1 MKILYFA
8 KLKQLIGKSEETICI
23 GQKKKKVSQVINEL
37 KKRNDIYNFAFKETN
52 SLQYAV
58 NCEYVDLNFV
68 VSDNDELAIFPPV
81 SGG

>member
-8 KLKQLIGKSEETICI
+8 KLKELIGKSEETICI
-23 GQKKKKVSQVINEL
+23 ERKKKISQVINEL
-37 KKRNDIYNFAFKETN
+37 KKRNDVYNFAFKEIS

-58 NCEYVDLNFV
+58 NCEYVDLDTFV
-68 VSDNDELAIFPPV
+68 TDSDELAIFPPV

>member
-23 GQKKKKVSQVINEL
+23 MQKKKISQVISEL
-37 KKRNDIYNFAFKETN
+37 KKRNDVYNFAFEETN

-58 NCEYVDLNFV
+58 NCEYVDLNFIV
-68 VSDNDELAIFPPV
+68 TDSDELAIFPPV

>member
-8 KLKQLIGKSEETICI
+8 KLKQLIGKSEEII
-23 GQKKKKVSQVINEL
+23 SIKQKKKISQVINEL
-37 KKRNDIYNFAFKETN
+37 KKRNDVYDFAFKETN

-58 NCEYVDLNFV
+58 NCEYVDLNFIV
-68 VSDNDELAIFPPV
+68 KDSDELAIFPPV

>member
-23 GQKKKKVSQVINEL
+23 KKKTKISQVINEL
-37 KKRNDIYNFAFKETN
+37 KKRSDVYNFAFKEIN

-58 NCEYVDLNFV
+58 NCEYVDLDFSV
-68 VSDNDELAIFPPV
+68 TDSDELAIFPPA

>member
-8 KLKQLIGKSEETICI
+8 KLKQLIGKSEDTICI
-23 GQKKKKVSQVINEL
+23 KNKKKISEIINEL
-37 KKRNDIYNFAFKETN
+37 KKRNEVYSFAFKETN

-58 NCEYVDLNFV
+58 NCEYVDLDFIV
-68 VSDNDELAIFPPV
+68 KDNDELAIFPPV

>member
-8 KLKQLIGKSEETICI
+8 KLKQLIGKSEEII
-23 GQKKKKVSQVINEL
+23 SIKQKKKISQVINEL
-37 KKRNDIYNFAFKETN
+37 KKRNDVYDFAFKETN

-68 VSDNDELAIFPPV
+68 VSDSDELAIFPPV

>member
-8 KLKQLIGKSEETICI
+8 KLKQLIGKSEEII
-23 GQKKKKVSQVINEL
+23 SIKQKKKISQVINEL
-37 KKRNDIYNFAFKETN
+37 KNRNDVYNFAFKETN

-58 NCEYVDLNFV
+58 NCEYVDLNFIV
-68 VSDNDELAIFPPV
+68 KDSDELAIFPPV

>member
-8 KLKQLIGKSEETICI
+8 KLKQLIGKSEEII
-23 GQKKKKVSQVINEL
+23 SIKQKKKISQVINEL
-37 KKRNDIYNFAFKETN
+37 KKRNDVYDFAFEETN

-68 VSDNDELAIFPPV
+68 VSDSDELAIFPPV

>member
-8 KLKQLIGKSEETICI
+8 KLKQLVGKSEETIFI
-23 GQKKKKVSQVINEL
+23 QKKKRISQVINEL
-37 KKRNDIYNFAFKETN
+37 KKRNEVYNFAFKEIN

-58 NCEYVDLNFV
+58 NCEYVDLDFFV
-68 VSDNDELAIFPPV
+68 TDNDELAIFPPV

>member
-8 KLKQLIGKSEETICI
+8 KLKQLIGKSEETLCI
-23 GQKKKKVSQVINEL
+23 ERKKKISQVINEL
-37 KKRNDIYNFAFKETN
+37 KKRNDVYNFAFKEIN

-58 NCEYVDLNFV
+58 NCEYVDLDTFV
-68 VSDNDELAIFPPV
+68 TDSDELAIFPPV

>member
-8 KLKQLIGKSEETICI
+8 KLKQLIGKSEETIFI
-23 GQKKKKVSQVINEL
+23 GQKKKVSQVINEL

-52 SLQYAV
+52 CLQYAV
-58 NCEYVDLNFV
+58 NCEYVELDFFV
-68 VSDNDELAIFPPV
+68 TDSDELAIFPPV

>member
-8 KLKQLIGKSEETICI
+8 KLKELIGKSEEIICI
-23 GQKKKKVSQVINEL
+23 KQKKKISEVINEL
-37 KKRNDIYNFAFKETN
+37 KKKNDVYDFAFKETN

-58 NCEYVDLNFV
+58 NCEYVDLNFIV
-68 VSDNDELAIFPPV
+68 KDSDELAIFPPV

>member
-8 KLKQLIGKSEETICI
+8 KLKQLIGKSEETFCI
-23 GQKKKKVSQVINEL
+23 ERKKKISQVINEL
-37 KKRNDIYNFAFKETN
+37 KKRNDVYNFAFKEIN

-58 NCEYVDLNFV
+58 NCEYVDLDTFV
-68 VSDNDELAIFPPV
+68 TDGDELAIFPPV

>member
-8 KLKQLIGKSEETICI
+8 KLRQSLGKSEETVCI
-23 GQKKKKVSQVINEL
+23 KKKKKISQIISEL
-37 KKRNDIYNFAFKETN
+37 KKRNEVYNFALKETN

-58 NCEYVDLNFV
+58 NCEYVDLDFFV
-68 VSDNDELAIFPPV
+68 TDNDELAIFPPV

>member
-8 KLKQLIGKSEETICI
+8 KLKQLVGKSEETICI
-23 GQKKKKVSQVINEL
+23 QKKKKISQVIHEL
-37 KKRNDIYNFAFKETN
+37 KKRNEVYNFAFKEIN

-58 NCEYVDLNFV
+58 NCEYVDLDFFV
-68 VSDNDELAIFPPV
+68 TDNDELAIFPPV

>member
-23 GQKKKKVSQVINEL
+23 ERKKKISQVINEL
-37 KKRNDIYNFAFKETN
+37 KKRNEVYNFAFKEIN

-58 NCEYVDLNFV
+58 NCEYVDLDTFV
-68 VSDNDELAIFPPV
+68 TDSDELAIFPPV

>member
-8 KLKQLIGKSEETICI
+8 KLKQLIGKSEETVRIK
-23 GQKKKKVSQVINEL
+23 QKKKISQVINEL
-37 KKRNDIYNFAFKETN
+37 KNRNDVYNFAFEETN

-58 NCEYVDLNFV
+58 NCEYVDLDFIVTN
-68 VSDNDELAIFPPV
+68 SDELAIFPPV

>member
-8 KLKQLIGKSEETICI
+8 KLKQLIGKSEEIICI
-23 GQKKKKVSQVINEL
+23 EQKKKISQVISEL
-37 KKRNDIYNFAFKETN
+37 KKRNDVYNFAFEDTN

-58 NCEYVDLNFV
+58 NCEYVDLDFFV
-68 VSDNDELAIFPPV
+68 TDSDELAIFPPV

>member
-8 KLKQLIGKSEETICI
+8 KLKQLIGKSEETISI
-23 GQKKKKVSQVINEL
+23 EKKKKISEVINEL
-37 KKRNDIYNFAFKETN
+37 KRRDKVYNLALNENK

-58 NCEYVDLNFV
+58 NCEYVDLDFI

>member
-23 GQKKKKVSQVINEL
+23 KKKTKISQVINEL
-37 KKRNDIYNFAFKETN
+37 KNRNDVYNFAFKETN

-58 NCEYVDLNFV
+58 NCEYVDLNFIV
-68 VSDNDELAIFPPV
+68 TDSDELAIFPPV

>member
-1 MKILYFA
+1 LKILYFA

-23 GQKKKKVSQVINEL
+23 KQKKKISQIINEL
-37 KKRNDIYNFAFKETN
+37 KKRNDVYDFAFKETY

-58 NCEYVDLNFV
+58 NCEYVDLDFI
-68 VSDNDELAIFPPV
+68 VSDSDELAIFPPV

>member
-8 KLKQLIGKSEETICI
+8 KLKQLIGKSEEIICI
-23 GQKKKKVSQVINEL
+23 KQKKKISQVINEL
-37 KKRNDIYNFAFKETN
+37 KKRNNIYDLAFKETN

-58 NCEYVDLNFV
+58 NCEYVDLNFIV
-68 VSDNDELAIFPPV
+68 TDSDELAIFPPV

>member
-23 GQKKKKVSQVINEL
+23 ERKKKISQVINEL
-37 KKRNDIYNFAFKETN
+37 KKRNDVYNFAFKEIN

-58 NCEYVDLNFV
+58 NCEYVDLDTFV
-68 VSDNDELAIFPPV
+68 TDGDELAIFPPV

>member
-8 KLKQLIGKSEETICI
+8 KLKQLIGKSEEII
-23 GQKKKKVSQVINEL
+23 SIKQKKKISQVINEL
-37 KKRNDIYNFAFKETN
+37 KKRNDVYDFAFKETN

-58 NCEYVDLNFV
+58 NCEYVDLNFIV
-68 VSDNDELAIFPPV
+68 KDTDELAIFPPV

>member
-8 KLKQLIGKSEETICI
+8 KLKQLVGKSEETICI
-23 GQKKKKVSQVINEL
+23 QKKKRISQVINEL
-37 KKRNDIYNFAFKETN
+37 KKRNEVYNFAFKEIN

-58 NCEYVDLNFV
+58 NCEYVDLDFFV
-68 VSDNDELAIFPPV
+68 TDNDELAIFPPV

>member
-8 KLKQLIGKSEETICI
+8 KLKQLIGKSEEII
-23 GQKKKKVSQVINEL
+23 SIKQKKKISQVINEL
-37 KKRNDIYNFAFKETN
+37 KKRNDVYDFAFKETN

-68 VSDNDELAIFPPV
+68 VIDSDELAIFPPV

>member
-8 KLKQLIGKSEETICI
+8 KLKQLIGKSEETIFI
-23 GQKKKKVSQVINEL
+23 KKKKKIFQVIDEL
-37 KKRNDIYNFAFKETN
+37 KKRNDVYDFAFKETN

-68 VSDNDELAIFPPV
+68 VTDSDELAIFPPV

>member
-8 KLKQLIGKSEETICI
+8 KLKQLVGKSEETICI
-23 GQKKKKVSQVINEL
+23 QEKKKISQVINEL
-37 KKRNDIYNFAFKETN
+37 KKRNEVYNFAFKEIN

-58 NCEYVDLNFV
+58 NCEYVDLDFFV
-68 VSDNDELAIFPPV
+68 TDNDELAIFPPV

>member
-8 KLKQLIGKSEETICI
+8 RLKQLIGKSEEII
-23 GQKKKKVSQVINEL
+23 FIDKRKKISQVINEL
-37 KKRNDIYNFAFKETN
+37 KKRNEVYNFAFKEIH

-58 NCEYVDLNFV
+58 NCEYVDLDSFIT
-68 VSDNDELAIFPPV
+68 DNDELAIFPPV

>member
-1 MKILYFA
+1 LKILYFA

-23 GQKKKKVSQVINEL
+23 EKKKKISQVINEL
-37 KKRNDIYNFAFKETN
+37 KKRNEVYNFALKETS

-58 NCEYVDLNFV
+58 NCEYVDLDFFV
-68 VSDNDELAIFPPV
+68 TNNDELAIFPPV

>member
-8 KLKQLIGKSEETICI
+8 KLKQLIGKSEETVRIK
-23 GQKKKKVSQVINEL
+23 QKKKISQVINEL
-37 KKRNDIYNFAFKETN
+37 KNRNDVYNFAFNETN

-68 VSDNDELAIFPPV
+68 VKDSDELAIFPPV

>member
-8 KLKQLIGKSEETICI
+8 KLKQLIGKSEEII
-23 GQKKKKVSQVINEL
+23 SIKQKKKISQVINEL
-37 KKRNDIYNFAFKETN
+37 KKRNDVYDFAFKETN

-68 VSDNDELAIFPPV
+68 ITDSDELAIFPPV

>member
-23 GQKKKKVSQVINEL
+23 ERKKKISQVINEL
-37 KKRNDIYNFAFKETN
+37 KMRNDVYNFAFKEIN

-58 NCEYVDLNFV
+58 NCEYVDLDTFV
-68 VSDNDELAIFPPV
+68 TDSDELAIFPPV

>member
-8 KLKQLIGKSEETICI
+8 KLKQLIGKSEDTICI
-23 GQKKKKVSQVINEL
+23 KNKKKISEIINEL
-37 KKRNDIYNFAFKETN
+37 KKRNEVYSFAFKETD

-58 NCEYVDLNFV
+58 NCEYVDLDFIV
-68 VSDNDELAIFPPV
+68 KDNDELAIFPPV

>member
-23 GQKKKKVSQVINEL
+23 MQKKKISQVINEL
-37 KKRNDIYNFAFKETN
+37 KKRNDVYDFAFKETN

-58 NCEYVDLNFV
+58 NFEYVDLNFV
-68 VSDNDELAIFPPV
+68 VSDSDELAIIPPV